1 MQNLKEIFYSHI
13 IYKLFVY
20 LSRFYSKTCFQWKK
34 LLSCFATERCFYHYI
49 VAVVFI
55 SEHDRDSGFVENIL
69 FSFTQLI
76 LMLQK
81 HKVEDLKRQVEA
93 LKYEKEFLN
102 SDLKNHK
109 EETKNLRK
117 MFTKSQEIL
126 SRRFKEFDL
135 DKNTFDSL
143 GSTVNSK

>member
-1 MQNLKEIFYSHI
+1 M
-13 IYKLFVY
+13 
-20 LSRFYSKTCFQWKK
+20 
-34 LLSCFATERCFYHYI
+34 
-49 VAVVFI
+49 FI
-55 SEHDRDSGFVENIL
+55 SEYDRDSGFAKNIRL
-69 FSFTQLI
+69 SFTQPV
-76 LMLQK
+76 LMLQNT
-81 HKVEDLKRQVEA
+81 KVEDLKRQVET

-135 DKNTFDSL
+135 DKNTLDSQ

>member
-1 MQNLKEIFYSHI
+1 
-13 IYKLFVY
+13 
-20 LSRFYSKTCFQWKK
+20 
-34 LLSCFATERCFYHYI
+34 
-49 VAVVFI
+49 
-55 SEHDRDSGFVENIL
+55 
-69 FSFTQLI
+69 
-76 LMLQK
+76 MLQK

-117 MFTKSQEIL
+117 MFTKSQQIL

-135 DKNTFDSL
+135 DKNTFDSQ
-143 GSTVNSK
+143 GSTASGK